1 MPRGGCLSAAATH
14 RTPTRRDSR
23 GRSIWSWSVSS
34 TTPTL
39 ALDAAASP
47 SRFRS
52 DRRASEAVPV
62 TLLRVAS
69 ASVLPRAGPTG
80 LHRTGVGQSTD
91 SIGRPTSIRSWLD
104 PPFLVSRVH
113 GSPATAARCGASPTP
128 PRRASRVVPTAVD
141 ADAPPSWFHAHRP
154 TSPAEG
160 TKRRR
165 QRLSY
170 QVSIAFHHEGP
181 DVAQAGRTA
190 GSLRHCGHTVASSG
204 SSSEQCGHTLIPS
217 GFRPPDLV
225 A

>member
-113 GSPATAARCGASPTP
+113 GSPAAAAVAGLPQPSPKGQQSGSHGGRCRCPALL
-128 PRRASRVVPTAVD
+128 VPC
-141 ADAPPSWFHAHRP
+141 PSANVPGGRNQAA
-154 TSPAEG
+154 PAETLLPG
-160 TKRRR
+160 LH
-165 QRLSY
+165 RL
-170 QVSIAFHHEGP
+170 
-181 DVAQAGRTA
+181 
-190 GSLRHCGHTVASSG
+190 
-204 SSSEQCGHTLIPS
+204 
-217 GFRPPDLV
+217 PP
-225 A
+225 

>member
-1 MPRGGCLSAAATH
+1 MPLPRPPGSVPIGERPRRYLS
-14 RTPTRRDSR
+14 PCSGSR
-23 GRSIWSWSVSS
+23 
-34 TTPTL
+34 
-39 ALDAAASP
+39 
-47 SRFRS
+47 
-52 DRRASEAVPV
+52 
-62 TLLRVAS
+62 S

-170 QVSIAFHHEGP
+170 QVCIAFHHEGP

-204 SSSEQCGHTLIPS
+204 SSS
-217 GFRPPDLV
+217 
-225 A
+225 

>member
-52 DRRASEAVPV
+52 DRRASEAVP
-62 TLLRVAS
+62 
-69 ASVLPRAGPTG
+69 AGPTG

-113 GSPATAARCGASPTP
+113 GSPAAAAVAGLPQPSPKGQQSGSHGGRCRCPALL
-128 PRRASRVVPTAVD
+128 VPC
-141 ADAPPSWFHAHRP
+141 PSANVPGGRGQAA
-154 TSPAEG
+154 PAETLLPG
-160 TKRRR
+160 LH
-165 QRLSY
+165 RL
-170 QVSIAFHHEGP
+170 
-181 DVAQAGRTA
+181 
-190 GSLRHCGHTVASSG
+190 
-204 SSSEQCGHTLIPS
+204 
-217 GFRPPDLV
+217 PP
-225 A
+225 